1 MEKDFFKIL
10 WSYIR
15 QYSLVAF
22 TFLLFVGIFAGIFLL
37 YDLNVEAVCYAGG
50 LCAVTA
56 FIFLSFHFY
65 FFYKKH
71 KQLLYVQTQITLLL
85 DELPSPSNLIEQDY
99 QTMLNIF
106 QKTRNAEITKWK
118 SERRESVDF
127 YTAWVHQIKAPI
139 GAMRLLLQS
148 EDTKENQE
156 LLSELFRIEQYTEMV
171 LGYFRLE
178 SSSSDFVFQTYEL
191 DAIIRAVI
199 RKFASQFVRKRIRL
213 VYEGTE
219 SVVLTDEKWL
229 TFILEQLL
237 SNAIKYTEHGCITI
251 SVDEKQVLSIEDT
264 GIGIAP
270 EDLPRI
276 FDKGFTGYNGRADK
290 KATGLGLYLCKRAVE
305 KLSHKIQAESEV
317 GKGSTFRLFL
327 ASDELEIK
335 E

>member
-1 MEKDFFKIL
+1 MKKDFFKIL
-10 WSYIR
+10 WGYIR
-15 QYSLVAF
+15 QYCFVAF
-22 TFLLFVGIFAGIFLL
+22 TFLLFIGIFAGIFFL

-50 LCAVTA
+50 LCAITA
-56 FIFLSFHFY
+56 LIVLSVHFY

-71 KQLLYVQTQITLLL
+71 KQLQYIQTQVTLLL
-85 DELPSPSNLIEQDY
+85 SELPSPSNLMEQDY
-99 QTMLNIF
+99 QTMLNIYEN
-106 QKTRNAEITKWK
+106 TRNEEVTKWN

-139 GAMRLLLQS
+139 GTMRLLLQS
-148 EDTKENQE
+148 EDTKEHQE

-178 SSSSDFVFQTYEL
+178 SSSSDFVFQTYKL
-191 DAIIRAVI
+191 DDIIRAVI
-199 RKFASQFVRKRIRL
+199 RKFAPQFVRKRIRL

-219 SVVLTDEKWL
+219 TVVLTDEKWL

-237 SNAIKYTEHGCITI
+237 SNAVKYTEHGCITI
-251 SVDEKQVLSIEDT
+251 SVDENQVLSIEDT

-276 FDKGFTGYNGRADK
+276 FEKGFTGYNGRMDK

-305 KLSHKIQAESEV
+305 QLSHKIQVKSEI
-317 GKGSTFRLFL
+317 GKGSIFSLFL